1 MMCTVTSVCQ
11 VLVLGVQGLHPVP
24 VNIGVTAR

>member
-1 MMCTVTSVCQ
+1 MQCTVTSVRQ

-24 VNIGVTAR
+24 VNIGTNK